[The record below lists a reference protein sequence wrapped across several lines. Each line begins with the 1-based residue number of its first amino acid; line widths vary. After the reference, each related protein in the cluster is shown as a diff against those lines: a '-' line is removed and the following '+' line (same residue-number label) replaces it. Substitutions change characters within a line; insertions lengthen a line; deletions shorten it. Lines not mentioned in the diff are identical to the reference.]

1 MGFLPIIIS
10 HTIITTLT
18 ISSIAKSFSSS
29 KCCCSTRKASGRYF
43 AWRRTRNC
51 CDWSSWVSKR
61 RIWGQAERFL
71 MLDYSLLRA
80 CIILTFLRPKKN
92 RRTFFRAFLLNSNK
106 ESGESWGIWLKWI
119 DIKQKF
125 ISTQVEKKLFSFYD
139 VNAYKLIL
147 FSIKRNNHH

>member
-61 RIWGQAERFL
+61 RIWGQAER
-71 MLDYSLLRA
+71 
-80 CIILTFLRPKKN
+80 FLRPKKN